1 MTSDVRIE
9 PAATRIFVFEEVYQ
23 ARAAQEQAEKSK
35 LDAFGTLARLNP
47 LNRPKHDTV
56 LLSKWE
62 LRHEPFWHVVARREV
77 DFNHEANYSLPI
89 TNPHAQ
95 RIEVAGRSFEV
106 LSAGNKP
113 RVDLPCSEVCH
124 RKVEAIV
131 YQDALKRPVKSAALQ
146 NYVEKYKATEQ
157 EQLQLSGAI
166 EPTLSSAA
174 ALQMAL
180 SRLAGEAIDASA
192 IHEDRY
198 EVDKLHLYYRP
209 VYAFEYV
216 WNPAGKVGVIEI
228 DGLTGNVV
236 ASGEWFRD
244 KIDRVMTRDM
254 LFEMGAEVASA
265 AIPAGG
271 VAVKVLQRLTQ

>member
-1 MTSDVRIE
+1 MPSDVRIE
-9 PAATRIFVFEEVYQ
+9 PAAARILVFEEVYQ

-124 RKVEAIV
+124 RKVEAII

-146 NYVEKYKATEQ
+146 SYVEKYTATEQ
-157 EQLQLSGAI
+157 EQGQRDAGNAK
-166 EPTLSSAA
+166 
-174 ALQMAL
+174 
-180 SRLAGEAIDASA
+180 AGE
-192 IHEDRY
+192 
-198 EVDKLHLYYRP
+198 RP
-209 VYAFEYV
+209 VQRRKIVEDDRHDV
-216 WNPAGKVGVIEI
+216 SG
-228 DGLTGNVV
+228 GL
-236 ASGEWFRD
+236 
-244 KIDRVMTRDM
+244 KTR
-254 LFEMGAEVASA
+254 LYWISQS
-265 AIPAGG
+265 P
-271 VAVKVLQRLTQ
+271 